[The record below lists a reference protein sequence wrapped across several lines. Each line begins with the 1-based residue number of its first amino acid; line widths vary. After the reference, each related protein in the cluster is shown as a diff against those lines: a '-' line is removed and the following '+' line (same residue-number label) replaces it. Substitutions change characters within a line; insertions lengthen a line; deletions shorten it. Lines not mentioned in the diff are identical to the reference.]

1 MFQSMVILL
10 YTCLCVHVH
19 LGRFSLD
26 PNRVLD
32 IILEAFECHLD
43 ERDFFLPLL
52 ESYPCQPA
60 TFVNILGFKFHQYQV
75 WFK

>member
-1 MFQSMVILL
+1 MSILKL
-10 YTCLCVHVH
+10 ICVTVWMY

-52 ESYPCQPA
+52 ESYPCQPS